1 MSQPVRGDLTLS
13 ERGTRSERE
22 WAIYRETL
30 VKPLIEIYVV
40 HGSSVGVYGTSLLP
54 PARGRDA
61 TPVSEEMHRTHAPFR
76 SHALRRLSA
85 QDLHRL
91 GY

>member
-22 WAIYRETL
+22 WAIYREI
-30 VKPLIEIYVV
+30 PLIEIYVV
-40 HGSSVGVYGTSLLP
+40 HGSSVGVCTVRLYCRLR
-54 PARGRDA
+54 PAVS
-61 TPVSEEMHRTHAPFR
+61 TWPVSEEMHRTHAPFR